1 MALETATYIDG
12 LVTTNPTGLDPKSQ
26 GDDHIRLL
34 KSTIKATLPNITGA
48 VTANQGELNILD
60 GATLSTAELNVLD
73 GVTASTA
80 ELNILDGVTATAAE
94 LNVLDGITSST
105 AELNILDG
113 VTVTAG
119 DLNTVTTRALKAGDT
134 YTGAHDFTGATLN
147 AATPTVGDSTTKVA
161 TTAFVAA
168 TSFASALPSQSGNA
182 GKFVTTNGTDA
193 SWADAVTPTGV
204 QTLTNKTLTAPESTG
219 AIYDNGSVRGNIVAM
234 GALDIDCS
242 AGNYFTKTINGASTF
257 TVSNV
262 PSSRAFAFTLELT
275 HTSGTVTW
283 FSGVEWP
290 GGVAPSLVTG
300 KTHLFVFVTDD
311 GGTRWRGVANTN
323 YTN

>member
-48 VTANQGELNILD
+48 VTATQAELNILD

-113 VTVTAG
+113 VTVTAS
-119 DLNTVTTRALKAGDT
+119 DLNTVTARALKAGDT
-134 YTGAHDFTGATLN
+134 YTGSHNFTGATVSV
-147 AATPTVGDSTTKVA
+147 ATQTAGDSSNKPA
-161 TTAFVAA
+161 STAFVTS
-168 TSFASALPSQSGNA
+168 TSFASALPGQTGNA
-182 GKFVTTNGTDA
+182 RKFVTTDGTNA
-193 SWADAVTPTGV
+193 
-204 QTLTNKTLTAPESTG
+204 
-219 AIYDNGSVRGNIVAM
+219 
-234 GALDIDCS
+234 
-242 AGNYFTKTINGASTF
+242 
-257 TVSNV
+257 
-262 PSSRAFAFTLELT
+262 
-275 HTSGTVTW
+275 TW
-283 FSGVEWP
+283 SHIFG
-290 GGVAPSLVTG
+290 APSLVSTPTTAVAG
-300 KTHLFVFVTDD
+300 ATYVLTASTTLTLPATPTAGDTVYVSNRSGTKTAVIARNGENIMGLAEDLTLDSENAPVIFLYADATRGWVFL
-311 GGTRWRGVANTN
+311 
-323 YTN
+323 